1 MVELVEQILSLPK
14 ATRLKIAMQ
23 ILMSI
28 HDEEGD
34 DSDSHTDELEKFQAE
49 LAKENVSY
57 YSESEFWTE
66 ARKRVS

>member
-1 MVELVEQILSLPK
+1 MAELVEQILSLPK

-28 HDEEGD
+28 HDEE
-34 DSDSHTDELEKFQAE
+34 SDAPDWHKAELEKFQQE
-49 LAKENVSY
+49 LAKGKVKY
-57 YSESEFWTE
+57 YSEAEFWAE

>member
-1 MVELVEQILSLPK
+1 MAELVEQILSLPK
-14 ATRLKIAMQ
+14 AMRLKIAMQ

-34 DSDSHTDELEKFQAE
+34 DPDLHIAELEKFQSE
-49 LAKENVSY
+49 LAKGNVSY
-57 YSESEFWTE
+57 YSESEFWAE